1 VHEFWNKR
9 CRYMRK
15 INAFIKNR
23 INFES
28 LVSLFAIAGTILYV
42 QRPHSLP
49 LVFRGT
55 LWLLIICAVLAAAL
69 KFWMVIAERKSS
81 SRLSENEPRVVV
93 DWWGSIAGIIAVVIT
108 GSLVRNLAIPFVLVV
123 FFAAMAFYYRSLR
136 RENLARLPVITTA
149 LLYALT
155 LALLVVYL
163 RSASGFISPQEPL
176 DPQFSA
182 IPSAYFAVDSTLSV
196 YNKSHIRLAA
206 IQFILFSGAFSFL
219 LLALQ
224 GIHQNRRSWL
234 RNPYAPAAM
243 LVVLAA
249 TLPVPP
255 FGMDGSHW
263 AHWVGPSL
271 ALLDGE
277 WPYFDV
283 FSYYGLLPII
293 VLSGWILAFG
303 ASPIS
308 LAIFLSILA
317 FLSAMIVYA
326 LIARHG
332 RSHLVAFVGAT
343 LLILLAYNHQAWA
356 LPTPNHSALRFH
368 FFIASVLWAAFEF
381 FVSLKR
387 EGRHAYWYAFLLGI
401 LTTWG
406 PSDGLFVLLGI
417 TIVLGLIGVGDRQ
430 IGWQKVLSIYATYVA
445 GIMALPLAAIVT
457 RGGLSGTISAA
468 SRIVDFLSIFPQGYG
483 NFPQYFDAALLL
495 MFVMMV
501 ALVIYCVR
509 FVILN
514 RVINP
519 KFAFCIFSL
528 ILSTPYLLQAISR
541 TPVLPNGFL
550 WVVLPG
556 FLILVARPLRFIS
569 HQTSATKIV
578 VIVIALSSILALANP
593 IKIFVAQMR
602 RLTVGQES
610 DIQLWA
616 QRCAADKVKGV
627 PCESVRPFTLAGL
640 YAKEKAFSFV
650 VAPGFSRMV
659 DECRAGTLIVDTLD
673 AFVYMAGN
681 CRPHHPYQSFFSVS
695 TKKQAE
701 EYLEILSK
709 GRTVYFGTTF
719 FGFQQRLSDQL
730 KESWL
735 ARRRAPS
742 TCDAAKKDA
751 SEFVASA
758 LSDAARSR
766 GIELSN
772 NPSILLD
779 SDRGIICHLRPGVR
793 LLFAGSG
800 ERIVNA
806 IDGDMIRLS
815 GPALDPLKD
824 GYPNHIRIIQP
835 R

>member
-1 VHEFWNKR
+1 MK
-9 CRYMRK
+9 K
-15 INAFIKNR
+15 INAFINNR
-23 INFES
+23 GTLEL
-28 LVSLFAIAGTILYV
+28 LVSLFAIAGTVLYV
-42 QRPHSLP
+42 QRPLSLP
-49 LVFRGT
+49 LVFRAT
-55 LWLLIICAVLAAAL
+55 LWLLIICAVLAVAL
-69 KFWMVIAERKSS
+69 KFWMVIAERKSN
-81 SRLSENEPRVVV
+81 SRLSENEPRVGV
-93 DWWGSIAGIIAVVIT
+93 DWWASIAGIIAVVIT
-108 GSLVRNLAIPFVLVV
+108 GSLLRNLAIPFVLVV

-136 RENLARLPVITTA
+136 RENLARLSVITTA
-149 LLYALT
+149 LLYAVT

-219 LLALQ
+219 LLAFQ
-224 GIHQNRRSWL
+224 GIHQDRRSWF

-255 FGMDGSHW
+255 FGMDG
-263 AHWVGPSL
+263 AHWTHWIGPSL

-293 VLSGWILAFG
+293 ILSGWTLAFG

-308 LAIFLSILA
+308 LAILLSILA

-332 RSHLVAFVGAT
+332 RSHLAAFVGAT
-343 LLILLAYNHQAWA
+343 LLILLAYNHQALA

-368 FFIASVLWAAFEF
+368 FFIALVLWTAFEF
-381 FVSLKR
+381 FVSLKQ

-406 PSDGLFVLLGI
+406 PSDGLFVLIGMTL
-417 TIVLGLIGVGDRQ
+417 VLGLTGVRDAQ
-430 IGWQKVLSIYATYVA
+430 IGWRKVLSIYATYVA
-445 GIMALPLAAIVT
+445 GILALPLVAIVT
-457 RGGLSGTISAA
+457 RGGLSGTIAA
-468 SRIVDFLSIFPQGYG
+468 VKRIVDFLSIFSQGYG
-483 NFPQYFDAALLL
+483 NFPQYFDASLLL

-501 ALVIYCVR
+501 TLVIYCVR

-541 TPVLPNGFL
+541 LPVTPNGFL

-578 VIVIALSSILALANP
+578 VIVVALTSILALVNP
-593 IKIFVAQMR
+593 VKIFIHQMR
-602 RLTVGQES
+602 QLTVGQES
-610 DIQLWA
+610 GIQLWA

-640 YAKEKAFSFV
+640 YSKEKAFSFV
-650 VAPGFSRMV
+650 GPSFSRMV

-695 TKKQAE
+695 TKKQAT
-701 EYLEILSK
+701 EYLEILSNSHA
-709 GRTVYFGTTF
+709 VYFGSTHF
-719 FGFQQRLSDQL
+719 DFQQRLSDQL

-735 ARRRAPS
+735 ARHRALS
-742 TCDAAKKDA
+742 TCDAAKA
-751 SEFVASA
+751 NTSEFVASG
-758 LSDAARSR
+758 LSDATRSR
-766 GIELSN
+766 GIELSDD
-772 NPSILLD
+772 PSILLD
-779 SDRGIICHLRPGVR
+779 TDRGILCYLQPGTR
-793 LLFAGSG
+793 LLFTSSG
-800 ERIVNA
+800 ERVVRDIEGN
-806 IDGDMIRLS
+806 IIRLT
-815 GPALDPLKD
+815 GQALDPIKD
-824 GYPNHIRIIQP
+824 GYPNRIRIIG